1 MDPGQRHILAATV
14 LFMLFAPLARSVLAE
29 NSPNMISDCF
39 IEPSRV
45 AEVSSSILGVVDEI
59 LVKRGDSVKKDQALM
74 ILESRIQKATIKLAR
89 ARAERNQAI
98 KARTARADLIQRR
111 LERNKELFSRN
122 LISEQVVDE
131 TRTEALLAELEL
143 GEILEERSIAELEL
157 ERALEALAIR
167 TIRSPFDGVIVEIT
181 VAEGESIENRP
192 LMKIAR
198 IDPLNVEIIAPIQAF
213 GKIKT
218 GMEAIVVP
226 EDPIGGQYT
235 AQVVI
240 VDRVIDASSGTFGV
254 RLLLPNQ
261 KFELP
266 AGLQCTVEFIEM

>member
-1 MDPGQRHILAATV
+1 MNPSQRNILGAAV
-14 LFMLFAPLARSVLAE
+14 FMLFAPLPPLAIADD
-29 NSPNMISDCF
+29 SSIIGDCF
-39 IEPSRV
+39 IEPSQF

-59 LVKRGDSVKKDQALM
+59 VVKRGDSVKKGQALM
-74 ILESRIQKATIKLAR
+74 TLESRIETATIKLAR

-98 KARTARADLIQRR
+98 KARTARVDFTHRR

-122 LISEQVVDE
+122 LTSEQVVDE
-131 TRTEALLAELEL
+131 ARTEALLAELEL
-143 GEILEERSIAELEL
+143 GEILEERTIAELEL
-157 ERALEALAIR
+157 ERAMEALAIR
-167 TIRSPFDGVIVEIT
+167 TIRSPFDGVVVEII

-213 GKIKT
+213 GKIKA
-218 GMEAIVVP
+218 GMKALVVP

-261 KFELP
+261 NFELP
-266 AGLQCTVEFIEM
+266 AGLQCTVDFIEM

>member
-1 MDPGQRHILAATV
+1 MELSQGRIFGIAV
-14 LFMLFAPLARSVLAE
+14 FMLFALLPASAIADA
-29 NSPNMISDCF
+29 NSKISDCF

-59 LVKRGDSVKKDQALM
+59 VVKRGDTVKMDQALM
-74 ILESRIQKATIKLAR
+74 TLESRIETATIKLAR
-89 ARAERNQAI
+89 ARAERNQAM
-98 KARTARADLIQRR
+98 KARTARVDFTRR
-111 LERNKELFSRN
+111 QFERNKELFSRN

-131 TRTEALLAELEL
+131 ARTEALLAEIEL
-143 GEILEERSIAELEL
+143 GGILEERTIAELEL
-157 ERALEALAIR
+157 ERAVEALAIR
-167 TIRSPFDGVIVEIT
+167 TIRSPFDGVVVEIT
-181 VAEGESIENRP
+181 VAEGESIENRS

-213 GKIKT
+213 GKIKA
-218 GMEAIVVP
+218 GMEAMIVP

-235 AQVVI
+235 ARVVI

-254 RLLLPNQ
+254 RLQLPNK

-266 AGLQCTVEFIEM
+266 AGLRCTVDFIEI